1 MPIRYHV
8 MVGDKR
14 TTVSLH
20 ETLST
25 FMAIKLKQEP
35 ETLEAHISI
44 RQWLQD
50 RLDKFDDPGRVLVS
64 QWLQGEAIEF
74 IADRH
79 LIKVYKAW
87 IYEQD

>member
-1 MPIRYHV
+1 

-20 ETLST
+20 ETLAT
-25 FMAIKLKQEP
+25 FLTLKLKEEP
-35 ETLEAHISI
+35 DTLEAHTAI
-44 RQWLQD
+44 RIWLQD
-50 RLDKFDDPGRVLVS
+50 KLDEFDDPGRVDVS
-64 QWLQGEAIEF
+64 QWLQGEAIEL

-79 LIKVYKAW
+79 LSKGYRAW

>member
-20 ETLST
+20 ATLSA

-35 ETLEAHISI
+35 EVPEAHTAI

-50 RLDKFDDPGRVLVS
+50 RLDEFDDPGRVLVS
-64 QWLQGEAIEF
+64 QWLQGEAIELV
-74 IADRH
+74 ADRH
-79 LIKVYKAW
+79 LIKLYKAW
-87 IYEQD
+87 IYKQD